1 MKDPAPP
8 SDEEGDS
15 TERGDRPE
23 FRKVSEGEEVE
34 TAGEKDDS
42 SNQPVESK
50 RSRAIQGD
58 GKESETVEEVVE
70 GGGLPIIGAAGL
82 GEAVGERV
90 GAEGTEGDA
99 QKQHD
104 SGDTETGG
112 GGHEQKGRISLYHFQ
127 IASARSRR
135 WPIFVWAFPSR
146 GALPL
151 DFTWSEA
158 RNRNFVTEILVIFSL
173 LLLNGVFAMAE
184 IALISARRSRL
195 TLMADAG
202 KKGARLALKLG
213 ENPERFLSTVQV
225 GITLIGV
232 LAGAYGGKSLA
243 PYLSPLIT
251 QIPVEWISSRA
262 DQIAFG
268 LVVVIITYFS
278 LILGELVPKGLAL
291 RFPETIASA
300 MAKPMEV
307 LSTATKPLVSFL
319 ELSTKLVLKLFGKRP
334 EGDEGASVADVEVIL
349 REGIIT
355 GTVKQEES
363 EMVEGIFDLREVLA
377 EEVMQPRPRILFLP
391 HNATPDTYWPQVAAT
406 NQTVFPVYEDN
417 RDSVSGL
424 VSLRMLFANLAS
436 PRPRPLGEV
445 CVEPLFVSETQS
457 ALSLLDTLRHS
468 RLGAALVADEF
479 GTVRGLITL
488 EDLVEE
494 VVGELRPGDFQKDRP
509 GIRVIEENSWLA
521 DGLLEIDTVE
531 EEIPGFSVL
540 TEAEKE
546 PFQTLAGY
554 IVHRLD
560 RLPIEGEAFAAG
572 EFEFEII
579 DMDRQRIDKVAIR
592 RVVPGEEEE
601 EAAEESGEKLEA

>member
-1 MKDPAPP
+1 VKDPAPP
-8 SDEEGDS
+8 ADEEGDS
-15 TERGDRPE
+15 PERGDGPE
-23 FRKVSEGEEVE
+23 FADVGEGEGVKA
-34 TAGEKDDS
+34 AGKKDDAREKPNKS
-42 SNQPVESK
+42 Q
-50 RSRAIQGD
+50 RAPAMQSD
-58 GKESETVEEVVE
+58 GEEGEAVEEVVE
-70 GGGLPIIGAAGL
+70 SGRFPVVGASGL
-82 GEAVGERV
+82 GEAIGEPV
-90 GAEGTEGDA
+90 GAKGPEGDA
-99 QKQHD
+99 QKQD
-104 SGDTETGG
+104 NGGDAEAGG
-112 GGHEQKGRISLYHFQ
+112 GVHGGGMSRPSITSGPLRQGRERFGK
-127 IASARSRR
+127 
-135 WPIFVWAFPSR
+135 R
-146 GALPL
+146 GGPTFRPGLPL

-158 RNRNFVTEILVIFSL
+158 RNRGFVIEVIVIFSL

-202 KKGARLALKLG
+202 KKGAKLALKLG

-307 LSTATKPLVSFL
+307 LSTVTKPLVSFL

-424 VSLRMLFANLAS
+424 VSLRMLFANLAT
-436 PRPRPLGEV
+436 PRPRPLGEI

-509 GIRVIEENSWLA
+509 GIRVLEENSWLA

-560 RLPIEGEAFAAG
+560 RLPNEGEAFAAG

-601 EAAEESGEKLEA
+601 EAEVEPGDTVES

>member
-1 MKDPAPP
+1 M
-8 SDEEGDS
+8 
-15 TERGDRPE
+15 
-23 FRKVSEGEEVE
+23 
-34 TAGEKDDS
+34 
-42 SNQPVESK
+42 
-50 RSRAIQGD
+50 I
-58 GKESETVEEVVE
+58 
-70 GGGLPIIGAAGL
+70 
-82 GEAVGERV
+82 
-90 GAEGTEGDA
+90 
-99 QKQHD
+99 
-104 SGDTETGG
+104 
-112 GGHEQKGRISLYHFQ
+112 
-127 IASARSRR
+127 
-135 WPIFVWAFPSR
+135 
-146 GALPL
+146 
-151 DFTWSEA
+151 
-158 RNRNFVTEILVIFSL
+158 EILVIFSL

-195 TLMADAG
+195 TLMADSG
-202 KKGARLALKLG
+202 KKGAKLALKLG

-225 GITLIGV
+225 GITLVGV
-232 LAGAYGGKSLA
+232 LAGAYGGSTLSPYVVPWIQEIPALA
-243 PYLSPLIT
+243 PHA
-251 QIPVEWISSRA
+251 ER
-262 DQIAFG
+262 IAFV
-268 LVVVIITYFS
+268 LVVVLITYFS
-278 LILGELVPKGLAL
+278 LVIGELVPKGLAL
-291 RFPETIASA
+291 RFPEAIASA
-300 MAKPMEV
+300 MARPMDL
-307 LSTATKPLVSFL
+307 LSRATKPLVSFL

-349 REGIIT
+349 REGIVT
-355 GTVKQEES
+355 GTVHQEES
-363 EMVEGIFDLREVLA
+363 EMVEGVFDLREVLA

-391 HNATPDTYWPQVAAT
+391 HNAVPETYWPQVAAT

-424 VSLRMLFANLAS
+424 ISLRMLFANLAS
-436 PRPRPLGEV
+436 PRPRPLGEI

-509 GIRVIEENSWLA
+509 GIRVMEENSWLA

-560 RLPIEGEAFAAG
+560 RLPNEGESFSAG
-572 EFEFEII
+572 EFEFEIV

-592 RVVPGEEEE
+592 RMVPGEDDEE
-601 EAAEESGEKLEA
+601 EAEEVVEKEEA